1 MKEGNEKMEEM
12 ETVKKNHHQ
21 SHQAV
26 LDMVYTAMFAAFI
39 CVCST
44 LLAVDIG
51 KVPVTMQTFA
61 VCLTAAM
68 LGWKRGTMSVIVFIL
83 LGAVGLPVFANGS
96 GGLEVLSGSTGG
108 YIIGFV
114 FTALIV
120 GLTADKFDRKL
131 IPLVLSMVVGIL
143 VCYAFGTPW
152 FMFVTKMDFVTSLG
166 YCVTPFLIFDAIK
179 IVLATV
185 IVNRLS
191 KVVKL

>member
-1 MKEGNEKMEEM
+1 MKTTAEFTHENYHK
-12 ETVKKNHHQ
+12 
-21 SHQAV
+21 SHKAI
-26 LDMVYTAMFAAFI
+26 LDMVYTAMFAAAI

-44 LLAVDIG
+44 LLSVDIG

-61 VCLTAAM
+61 ICLTAAM

-83 LGAVGLPVFANGS
+83 LGAIGLPVFANGS
-96 GGLEVLSGSTGG
+96 GGLEVLAGSTGG
-108 YIIGFV
+108 YIIGFI

-120 GLTADKFDRKL
+120 GTVADKFDRKL
-131 IPLVLSMVVGIL
+131 VPLVISMAVGIL
-143 VCYAFGTPW
+143 VCYVFGTPW
-152 FMFVTKMDFVTSLG
+152 FMFVTKLDFVTSLG

-191 KVVKL
+191 KVIRL